1 MKKNKNNLDFIKITK
16 PICTIIQVAGFSYII
31 YKLFYISFNSNDPR
45 GLSTYIVGLL
55 AYLLFYYIHIV
66 LHEGGHLIAGLLSGY
81 KFYGFRVKSLALIK
95 RQNKKY
101 KLKRMPLNGTSGQ
114 CLMYYPD
121 YQIGKTPYKFFN
133 LNGCIVNIIVGTIAL
148 IIGLT
153 VKDNSLK
160 SCLFQSFGI
169 ISLVF
174 GVTNIIPCKF
184 RGIKNDGYNT
194 LEISKNTD
202 TLECYFIT
210 LNTFALLTIADTC
223 ADFPKDIVTKI
234 LKKDF
239 SKSDLTND
247 FVITAYLCQADLY
260 YETGDFEKAYE
271 MQKSIM
277 NNNSIIKIARIEAQ
291 CECLFFDLIKGEK
304 ENVDK
309 LYTDELK
316 NYIKATLPSPAR
328 QRLMYTY
335 YKFYENNEEEV
346 QKCKENLNKLIKSF
360 PYEAVAKYEYEIVSR
375 LESDGRL

>member
-1 MKKNKNNLDFIKITK
+1 MKNNSNFNQITK
-16 PICTIIQVAGFSYII
+16 LICTIIQLAGFSYIMYI
-31 YKLFYISFNSNDPR
+31 LFYISLNNNTE
-45 GLSTYIVGLL
+45 GASTLIAGLL

-81 KFYGFRVKSLALIK
+81 KFYGFRVKSFALIK
-95 RQNKKY
+95 MQNKKY
-101 KLKRMPLNGTSGQ
+101 KLKRMQLKGTSGQ

-121 YQIGKTPYKFFN
+121 YQIGKTPYKFLN
-133 LNGCIVNIIVGTIAL
+133 LNGGLVNIIIGTITL

-153 VKDNSLK
+153 IKDNSLK

-169 ISLVF
+169 LGLLF
-174 GVTNIIPCKF
+174 GTTNIIPCKI

-194 LEISKNTD
+194 LELSKNPD
-202 TLECYFIT
+202 TLECHFIA

-239 SKSDLTND
+239 SKSDLSND
-247 FVITAYLCQADLY
+247 FVIGAYLCQADLY
-260 YETGDFEKAYE
+260 YDTGDFEKAYE

-277 NNNSIIKIARIEAQ
+277 NNNLIIKVMRIEAQ
-291 CECLFFDLIKGEK
+291 CECLFFALIKGEK
-304 ENVDK
+304 ENIDK

-328 QRLMYTY
+328 QRLMYAY
-335 YKFYENNEEEV
+335 YKFYEHNEEEAR
-346 QKCKENLNKLIKSF
+346 KCKENLNKLIKTF
-360 PYEAVAKYEYEIVSR
+360 PYEAVAKYEYEIVSK
-375 LESDGRL
+375 LESGERL